1 MDLGSTGLIR
11 AQSPTLGVGLKVK
24 NENNM
29 DREEAKRRLKVR
41 RIGNK

>member
-1 MDLGSTGLIR
+1 MDLGSTGLIGMG
-11 AQSPTLGVGLKVK
+11 PKVK

-29 DREEAKRRLKVR
+29 DSREGKTRMKVR